1 MLSHHFLSLMSHSKF
16 MIGNSSAGIREAPSF
31 KLPAINIGTRQ
42 NGRLR
47 AINAI
52 DVDHKVSE
60 IIAAIEKCLFDT
72 DFLNKVENV
81 KNPYGDG
88 NASVRI
94 VDILETIELSQK
106 LIQKEI
112 CYDL

>member
-1 MLSHHFLSLMSHSKF
+1 MPSHHFLSLMSHSKF

-31 KLPAINIGTRQ
+31 KLPVINIGSRQ
-42 NGRLR
+42 TGRLR
-47 AINAI
+47 AGNVI
-52 DVDHKVSE
+52 DVDHNVKE
-60 IIAAIEKCLFDT
+60 IIGAIEKCLFDN
-72 DFLNKVENV
+72 DFLNQIENV

-88 NASVRI
+88 NASVSI
-94 VDILETIELSQK
+94 VDILETIELPQD